1 MKRFIKDNPTLAFG
15 LGLPI
20 LLVALFLVAAGLPNL
35 TATPPKYD
43 VVFTNNHYD
52 SGDGFRVKV
61 SGGKLVVSFVGECN
75 YCQSLEI
82 YRYNAAAGTVKR
94 ITVEP
99 PAEARPPKGS
109 ENDYK
114 RAEALRSRVL
124 PVDVPEF
131 KDVKLEDS
139 NPAPDGY
146 EFTQGGGYS
155 SSGVL
160 PSLFFSRSYYNNE
173 PVLRNGNYRLRLPI
187 EKGTYSYYNTRFI
200 GWVVSQ

>member
-1 MKRFIKDNPTLAFG
+1 MKQFIKENPTLAFG

-20 LLVALFLVAAGLPNL
+20 LLVGLFLVAAGLPNL
-35 TATPPKYD
+35 TAIPPKYD
-43 VVFTNNHYD
+43 VIFANNHYD

-61 SGGKLVVSFVGECN
+61 AGNKLSVTFAGECS
-75 YCQSLEI
+75 YCQPLEI

-94 ITVEP
+94 ITIDP
-99 PAEARPPKGS
+99 PAESRPPKGS

-114 RAEALRSRVL
+114 RAEALRSRIL

-146 EFTQGGGYS
+146 EFNQNDGYS
-155 SSGVL
+155 SSSGIL
-160 PSLFFSRSYYNNE
+160 PSLFFSRSYYNNG
-173 PVLRNGNYRLRLPI
+173 PVLRNGTYRLRLPV
-187 EKGTYSYYNTRFI
+187 EKNYYYYNTRFI
-200 GWVVSQ
+200 GWVVPQ